1 MNCLDTEI
9 FNTSSLKCTKCPVGT
24 VFDNINKNCT
34 EKKMSFFVPGKV
46 DNLLGVPSYTVDK
59 YLTEVSNPDKT
70 LYNVVKCGDD

>member
-1 MNCLDTEI
+1 
-9 FNTSSLKCTKCPVGT
+9 
-24 VFDNINKNCT
+24 
-34 EKKMSFFVPGKV
+34 MSFFVPGKV